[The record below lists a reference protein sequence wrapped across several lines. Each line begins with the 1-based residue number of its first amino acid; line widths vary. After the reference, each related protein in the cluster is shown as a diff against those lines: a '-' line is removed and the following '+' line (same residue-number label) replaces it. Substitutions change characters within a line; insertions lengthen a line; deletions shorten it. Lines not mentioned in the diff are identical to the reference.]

1 MLGWVEI
8 KVCILLVS
16 DESKHSRAV
25 LETKPPQCLKINI
38 KHNLSKIPLLGA
50 LDYKTVGGRGCHL
63 LQLTVIFFRST
74 FTVELYLYDY
84 GGDQLIEDKGY
95 QISRG
100 RTTRNSPNS
109 LKKIK
114 RS

>member
-1 MLGWVEI
+1 MLEWVEI

-25 LETKPPQCLKINI
+25 LETTPPQCLKINI

-63 LQLTVIFFRST
+63 LQLTVIF
-74 FTVELYLYDY
+74 L
-84 GGDQLIEDKGY
+84 
-95 QISRG
+95 G
-100 RTTRNSPNS
+100 RPLLWNCIYMTMEETN
-109 LKKIK
+109 
-114 RS
+114 